1 MLPLQT
7 TIGWVGPKN
16 NYWEWIRDHLPNVQ
30 NVPAEDAIVWKSRQQ
45 GVLAVALE
53 SRQDSRLALIEQLQ
67 PSSGV
72 QSSGSLTASSASRS
86 KPKSKR
92 MTDKELSPKS
102 ESPWFVV
109 LGEEWA
115 GHRRTQPLAEG
126 IVSFY
131 WYELFDQVFP
141 WLSAIHSDAVHLS
154 VRRVDRI
161 MDAASRSTAPGVSDT
176 FALIRTDN
184 ATDSELWSDSLA
196 QIGVLSLDLPW
207 NGRGARISPDV
218 IIVDLEERPR
228 ASLGQPNERMVRCIE
243 EWSDLQNRFPHA
255 MRVAVDS
262 FPRWTDWK
270 QLVEIGIDVL
280 LPKPFSTF
288 GLQWALQQWQQPG
301 SSLDG

>member
-16 NYWEWIRDHLPNVQ
+16 NYWEWIRDHLPNVE

-53 SRQDSRLALIEQLQ
+53 SRQDSRLALIEQLR
-67 PSSGV
+67 PSSRA
-72 QSSGSLTASSASRS
+72 QSSGSETMSSTSRS
-86 KPKSKR
+86 KPKAKR
-92 MTDKELSPKS
+92 ITDKELSPNS
-102 ESPWFVV
+102 GSPWFVV

-131 WYELFDQVFP
+131 WYELFDQVLP
-141 WLSAIHSDAVHLS
+141 WLSAITSASVHLS
-154 VRRVDRI
+154 DRRINRI
-161 MDAASRSTAPGVSDT
+161 LDAASRSAEPGVSDT

-184 ATDSELWSDSLA
+184 ATDSELWADSLA

-228 ASLGQPNERMVRCIE
+228 ASLDQPTERMGRCIE

-270 QLVEIGIDVL
+270 QLVAIGIDVL

-288 GLQWALQQWQQPG
+288 GLQWSLQQWQLPA